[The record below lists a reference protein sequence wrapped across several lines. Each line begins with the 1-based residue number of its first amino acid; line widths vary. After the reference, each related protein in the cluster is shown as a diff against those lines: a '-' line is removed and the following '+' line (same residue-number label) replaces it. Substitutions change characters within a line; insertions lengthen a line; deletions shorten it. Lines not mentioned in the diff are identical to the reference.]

1 MANAQRGEVDLEIG
15 GEPFVARFDFNA
27 IMHLETHFGKP
38 LADIFK
44 SGGGVS
50 ASMIPVA
57 LWAALVTKNR
67 AKFPT
72 VEVLAE
78 ALDLSRLAY
87 YSAKTA
93 ELFQAAQQIM
103 APERP
108 TQAPT
113 APAVGA

>member
-38 LADIFK
+38 LAEIFK
-44 SGGGVS
+44 AGGVH

-67 AKFPT
+67 AKFPN
-72 VEVLAE
+72 VETLAD

-108 TQAPT
+108 TA
-113 APAVGA
+113 APAATAAGA